1 MPIRGAPWP
10 RIAARRAYI
19 REVLNIDLPEEVIP
33 LSNAVAYLRPFLL
46 AREKSLVCG
55 R

>member
-33 LSNAVAYLRPFLL
+33 LSSAVAYLRPFLL
-46 AREKSLVCG
+46 AKEKSLVRG